1 MPIEPHELFEGLD
14 IAGAIETLNLPEA
27 TRDFLRDDVEVN
39 AATEA
44 ALQQAPES
52 LFPDD
57 PLWTYW
63 DYIPMNTR
71 PPSTRRRKPSTR
83 RVPSGRVA
91 SDSRHRPV
99 TEERR

>member
-1 MPIEPHELFEGLD
+1 MTIEPHELFEGIN
-14 IAGAIETLNLPEA
+14 IAEALETLNLPEA
-27 TRDFLRDDVEVN
+27 TRDFLRDELEVM
-39 AATEA
+39 
-44 ALQQAPES
+44 APEA
-52 LFPDD
+52 FPDD

-83 RVPSGRVA
+83 RVPSGRIA